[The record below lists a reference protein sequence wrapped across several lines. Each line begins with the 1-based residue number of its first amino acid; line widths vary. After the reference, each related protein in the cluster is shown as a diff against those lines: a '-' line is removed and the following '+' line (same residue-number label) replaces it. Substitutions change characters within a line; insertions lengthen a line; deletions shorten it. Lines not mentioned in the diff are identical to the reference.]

1 MIIQFLTSGSTKEYS
16 DNIVYLSERY
26 ASYVKDILINESQ
39 IEKGDIIHSIFSQP
53 KGKHILG
60 RGIKLAC
67 ILNKN
72 ILFQNHDVKSFIKNI
87 NLQKCDYLFSTPSF
101 LWNFKD
107 IINFN
112 KIKKIQLSGEF
123 ISPYLENYFLN
134 EFKNKIIINH
144 YGSSETFGIGYG
156 LLGKNLKIIKNGKIK
171 QKKDDFYFTSPYTRN
186 QNIEKLNDILLLEKN
201 EFKIIG
207 RNNLSFIKKNG
218 KKINLLFLRQVL
230 LNLKII
236 DLNFEIIN
244 NIFDDFNLYVISD
257 LSENEIRKEIYSK
270 LGNEYQPIKIIY
282 TNQYKKTHNKIK
294 YKLF

>member
-26 ASYVKDILINESQ
+26 TSYVKDILINESQ
-39 IEKGDIIHSIFSQP
+39 IEKGDIIHSLFSQP

-72 ILFQNHDVKSFIKNI
+72 ILFKNYDVKSFVKNI
-87 NLQKCDYLFSTPSF
+87 NLEKCDYLFSTPSF

-123 ISPYLENYFLN
+123 ISSYLENYFLN

-156 LLGKNLKIIKNGKIK
+156 LLGQNLKIIKNGKIE
-171 QKKDDFYFTSPYTRN
+171 QKKDVFYFTSPYTRN
-186 QNIEKLNDILLLEKN
+186 RNAEKLNDIVLLEKN

-218 KKINLLFLRQVL
+218 KKINLLFLRQIL

-236 DLNFEIIN
+236 DLSFEIVN

-257 LSENEIRKEIYSK
+257 LNENEIRKEIYSK

-282 TNQYKKTHNKIK
+282 TDKYKKTNNKIK